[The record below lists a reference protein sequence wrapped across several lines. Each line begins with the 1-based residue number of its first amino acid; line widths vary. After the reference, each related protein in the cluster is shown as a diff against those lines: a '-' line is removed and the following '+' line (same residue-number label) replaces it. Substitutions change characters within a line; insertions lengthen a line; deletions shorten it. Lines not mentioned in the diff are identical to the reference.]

1 MKLEKEFFLRDTNI
15 VAKELLGKV
24 VVRKIEDKILKARIV
39 ETESYLGIEDKAAHS
54 YGGRRTKRT
63 ETLFLEGGI
72 CYVYFTYGMY
82 NLLNIVTE
90 EENNPRAVL
99 IRGVEI
105 LSEKNEFSKNRY
117 KENFENLN
125 NYKKTNITNG
135 PGKLTMA
142 MKIDRE
148 FDKKTITSEEL
159 YIEDDGFNG
168 FNIISAKRVGIDYAE
183 EWKDALLRFY
193 IEGNKN
199 VSVR

>member
-39 ETESYLGIEDKAAHS
+39 ETESYLGMEDKAAHS

-142 MKIDRE
+142 MKIDRK

>member
-24 VVRKIEDKILKARIV
+24 VVRKIGDKVLKARIV

-54 YGGRRTKRT
+54 YAGRRTKRT

-125 NYKKTNITNG
+125 NYKK
-135 PGKLTMA
+135 
-142 MKIDRE
+142 
-148 FDKKTITSEEL
+148 
-159 YIEDDGFNG
+159 
-168 FNIISAKRVGIDYAE
+168 IILQMDLV
-183 EWKDALLRFY
+183 
-193 IEGNKN
+193 N
-199 VSVR
+199 